1 MKSKWYKS
9 ILYLSAVAVLGYGV
23 LSACATN
30 KKTKSKAD
38 FSSVVGR
45 EWRAKSI
52 AGTAITEA
60 WPTLKFSE
68 EKLSGQTTCNRMSAS
83 YHAEGE
89 NITIGNIKAT
99 KMLCENRTV
108 EENYLNALSQVKK
121 WSVKRQQLYFLDADG
136 KELLV
141 FSEIKH

>member
-68 EKLSGQTTCNRMSAS
+68 EKLSGQTTCNRMSAN
-83 YHAEGE
+83 YYAEGE

-121 WSVKRQQLYFLDADG
+121 WSVKRQQLYLLDADG